1 MKFLDS
7 LIDRMYAYEIVQHQV
22 TPEKY
27 NIPFQVV
34 SIPASDGGT
43 LYGWHV
49 TASPGAPTIIL
60 LHGWSRNLSRTLPY
74 IQALHPMG
82 YNLLAFDARNHGSSS
97 PIERPTVGTF
107 AQDVVSVV
115 KFLKQQGET
124 GQIGVF
130 GLSVGGGAVINAAGW
145 NDQIR
150 SVITIG
156 AISHPVAVMKHEF
169 QKQRIPGVLASLLMG
184 YMRRRYK
191 VDFDAI
197 APVNNICKSSAEFL
211 LIHGEQDETIPVEQ
225 ARALFEAGNSEKTH
239 LWLVPQKGHSDCHTH
254 PQFLE
259 KVGDF
264 LQRTLPVTSGKLL

>member
-1 MKFLDS
+1 MKLLDS
-7 LIDRMYAYEIVQHQV
+7 LIDRMYAYEIAPHQV

-27 NIPFQVV
+27 DIPFQVV
-34 SIPASDGGT
+34 SIPANDGGT

-49 TASPGAPTIIL
+49 TVSPDAPTIIL

-74 IQALHPMG
+74 IQTLYSLG

-97 PIERPTVGTF
+97 PVERPTVGTF

-115 KFLKQQGET
+115 RFLQQQGNK
-124 GQIGVF
+124 GPIGAI

-145 NDQIR
+145 DEQMR
-150 SVITIG
+150 SVITVG
-156 AISHPVAVMKHEF
+156 AISHPVAVMTHEF
-169 QKQRIPGVLASLLMG
+169 QKRHIPGFLVTFLLG

-197 APVNNICKSSAEFL
+197 APVNNICKSQAEFL

-225 ARALFEAGNSEKTH
+225 ARALCEAGNPEKTH
-239 LWLVPQKGHSDCHTH
+239 LWVVPQKGHSNCHTH
-254 PQFLE
+254 PEFLE
-259 KVGDF
+259 KVSEF
-264 LQRTLPVTSGKLL
+264 LQRTLTAN